1 MYIVYIFVYFRMCTV
16 LEDYLSS
23 LKNKKIIYDRDL
35 HGIYFLLYDLY
46 LIQALRFCKS
56 ERAKGSDVLL
66 EIYFC
71 FSKRRILYR
80 Q

>member
-1 MYIVYIFVYFRMCTV
+1 MCTV

-23 LKNKKIIYDRDL
+23 LKNKKNIYDRDL
-35 HGIYFLLYDLY
+35 NGIYFLLALYDLY